1 MRQFC
6 QFDLRVSL
14 RIGRSSSEGPKI
26 RLGGEVMKKVHSWS
40 VDSKAGALI
49 KIQKAPYGRLYSL
62 IIAIVGVAPF
72 ALGLRTRMR
81 LRLPLSSYGLR
92 LRRAG
97 SQARSCEACIETL
110 PGT

>member
-14 RIGRSSSEGPKI
+14 RIGRSSPETPKI
-26 RLGGEVMKKVHSWS
+26 RLGGEVMKKVVGASTRRL
-40 VDSKAGALI
+40 AGTFI

-62 IIAIVGVAPF
+62 IAMVGVVPF

-81 LRLPLSSYGLR
+81 LRLPQSSYGLR

-97 SQARSCEACIETL
+97 SQARSCEEFYPEYRMQA
-110 PGT
+110 